1 MLDLDAC
8 RALSCEGL
16 LGEMGNT
23 LYDQRASMSD
33 EAYCTI
39 NNAMRVMHERMTT
52 RKRGPK
58 DELSERLCYFA
69 CFQNI
74 RLIKKQATKCVR
86 DMKRKRITQAVRRD
100 ALRHYARELNL
111 NMDSVKTFKDL
122 KDLAG
127 PITVTEDQFFKTYME
142 WRKEDA
148 SYELAHLAEQQI
160 HTVQLR
166 QHLKA
171 KLNL

>member
-16 LGEMGNT
+16 LGEVGNAV
-23 LYDQRASMSD
+23 YDHRETMSD

-39 NNAMRVMHERMTT
+39 NNAMRVIHERMT

-69 CFQNI
+69 CFENI

-86 DMKRKRITQAVRRD
+86 DIKRKRITQAVRRD

-111 NMDSVKTFKDL
+111 NVDVKTFKDL
-122 KDLAG
+122 KDLV
-127 PITVTEDQFFKTYME
+127 PIMTTEHQFFKTYME

-148 SYELAHLAEQQI
+148 SYELASLAEQQI

-166 QHLKA
+166 QHLKE

>member
-1 MLDLDAC
+1 M
-8 RALSCEGL
+8 
-16 LGEMGNT
+16 
-23 LYDQRASMSD
+23 
-33 EAYCTI
+33 
-39 NNAMRVMHERMTT
+39 
-52 RKRGPK
+52 
-58 DELSERLCYFA
+58 
-69 CFQNI
+69 
-74 RLIKKQATKCVR
+74 KCVR
-86 DMKRKRITQAVRRD
+86 DMKRKRVTHTVRRD

-111 NMDSVKTFKDL
+111 NTDHVKTFKDL

-127 PITVTEDQFFKTYME
+127 PLTMAEEQFFKTYME